1 MSDNAAPPVLGW
13 MIEVGECR
21 LGRNPV
27 TRRYCVAVADEATA
41 LEAVDR
47 QRYDAEPVVRSKR
60 KITDPKVLKLLNLNR
75 GKLLRVS

>member
-1 MSDNAAPPVLGW
+1 MTDRAALPILGW

-27 TRRYCVAVADEATA
+27 TRRYCVAVADETEA

-47 QRYDAEPVVRSKR
+47 QPYDAKPVVRSKR
-60 KITDPKVLKLLNLNR
+60 KITDPKVLQLLNLNN
-75 GKLLRVS
+75 GKLLRLS